1 MIIFLI
7 VYVQTIKPSY
17 KKKTQ
22 NNKILSIIDQRTNAV
37 KTLFQYLYGSN
48 NYTRTE

>member
-17 KKKTQ
+17 KKKTPKQQ
-22 NNKILSIIDQRTNAV
+22 NTFYNRSKNKRS
-37 KTLFQYLYGSN
+37 
-48 NYTRTE
+48 